1 MKELNDIE
9 KVLRHKLQNFEAP
22 VRDGLWTNIQSSVS
36 ASSSTAAAASS
47 KIGAILLKTV
57 AAITVVGIGTYFIVK
72 NLDSSKEKI
81 STTIAVETSD
91 SNSIDKQTSTQEI
104 NKVKSNQTNINTQEK
119 VSTYTPTTNSTKLN
133 KNNSSNPVSSPL
145 IKETN
150 ATPSDV
156 KIDESKIKPESTK
169 HSSNEN
175 TVDESK
181 KPHDSSIDNTNKE
194 TKKTPAEI
202 KTPVETDN
210 NIISNEGETTPKEK
224 NLDITLPNVITPNGD
239 GNNDVVIIKT
249 PSFRRFL
256 MEVYN
261 NRAEL
266 IFRSTDQNIGW
277 SGQDMSGNPLPDGNY
292 FYKITAE
299 GEDGTVY
306 GIKTQTISLVTNKQ
320 Y

>member
-9 KVLRHKLQNFEAP
+9 KVLRDKLQNFEAP
-22 VRDGLWTNIQSSVS
+22 VRDGLWTSIQSSVS
-36 ASSSTAAAASS
+36 ASSSTAVAASS

-57 AAITVVGIGTYFIVK
+57 AAISVVGIGTYFIVK
-72 NLDSSKEKI
+72 NIDSSKEKV
-81 STTIAVETSD
+81 STTIAVEKPKAD
-91 SNSIDKQTSTQEI
+91 VI
-104 NKVKSNQTNINTQEK
+104 NEQISSQGQYNNKSNTNQTKNNTQEK
-119 VSTYTPTTNSTKLN
+119 VSTSTPTTNSTELN
-133 KNNSSNPVSSPL
+133 KNNNSNPISSP
-145 IKETN
+145 TAN
-150 ATPSDV
+150 TTPSDV
-156 KIDESKIKPESTK
+156 KIDGSKAKPESTK
-169 HSSNEN
+169 PTSNEN
-175 TVDESK
+175 KVDESK
-181 KPHDSSIDNTNKE
+181 KPNDSSIDNSNKE
-194 TKKTPAEI
+194 TKKAPAEI
-202 KTPVETDN
+202 KTPAETDN
-210 NIISNEGETTPKEK
+210 SVVPNEGETTPKEK
-224 NLDITLPNVITPNGD
+224 YLDITLPNVITPNGD

-249 PSFRRFL
+249 PSFRKFL

-306 GIKTQTISLVTNKQ
+306 GIKTQTISLVTSKQ